1 METLAGNLCQA
12 MATQISSQA
21 VDQLL
26 SPAGDDSDTPGWHD
40 PDFSVGESFAQL
52 NPVASSLLS
61 ACTALH
67 AGGRILCRIEVEL
80 GVPQTKSILPADI
93 PLSTAPVTATEGRGA
108 VGARHKRKG
117 SLSVLTQAARF
128 LDAMSESEGA
138 ADGGEFGYMQSLNN
152 FQRDYAEI
160 QRMAKQHT
168 FALWSQVLSLQTRR
182 I

>member
-1 METLAGNLCQA
+1 
-12 MATQISSQA
+12 
-21 VDQLL
+21 
-26 SPAGDDSDTPGWHD
+26 
-40 PDFSVGESFAQL
+40 
-52 NPVASSLLS
+52 LS
-61 ACTALH
+61 A
-67 AGGRILCRIEVEL
+67 
-80 GVPQTKSILPADI
+80 
-93 PLSTAPVTATEGRGA
+93 APVTATEGRGGS

-128 LDAMSESEGA
+128 LDAMSESEGE

-168 FALWSQVLSLQTRR
+168 LALWSQVLSLQTRR